1 MKTRLTNQRK
11 VVLEVIKSACYHPTA
26 EQIYKLTKKQL
37 PKISVG
43 TVYRNLDILVSQNL
57 IKRIDIPGEPARFD
71 ADLSNKAYFVCK
83 DKKAIYDINVDK
95 ANILQLIP
103 DNSVVNKVDN
113 FNIIIFGTSKNKPNE
128 RSLRKGQIKTI
139 NSSVWP
145 TDHQYVR

>member
-11 VVLEVIKSACYHPTA
+11 VVLEIIKTACYHPTA

-43 TVYRNLDILVSQNL
+43 TVYRNLDVLAGQNL

-83 DKKAIYDINVDK
+83 DKKTIYDINIDK
-95 ANILQLIP
+95 ANILKLIP
-103 DNSVVNKVDN
+103 DDSVVNKVDN
-113 FNIIIFGTSKNKPNE
+113 FNIVLYGSSKNYSVE
-128 RSLRKGQIKTI
+128 RSLRKGQIR
-139 NSSVWP
+139 N
-145 TDHQYVR
+145 

>member
-43 TVYRNLDILVSQNL
+43 TVYRNLDILASQNL
-57 IKRIDIPGEPARFD
+57 IKRIDIPGEPVRFD

-83 DKKAIYDINVDK
+83 DKKTIYDINIDK
-95 ANILQLIP
+95 NNVLKLIS
-103 DNSVVNKVDN
+103 DNSVVNKIDD
-113 FNIIIFGTSKNKPNE
+113 FNIVLFGTSKNYPVE
-128 RSLRKGQIKTI
+128 RSLRKGIVKTL
-139 NSSVWP
+139 NS
-145 TDHQYVR
+145 

>member
-43 TVYRNLDILVSQNL
+43 TVYRNLDILSSQNI

-71 ADLSNKAYFVCK
+71 ADLSKKAYFVCK
-83 DKKAIYDINVDK
+83 DKKAIYDIKIDK
-95 ANILQLIP
+95 KEILNLIP
-103 DNSVVNKVDN
+103 DNSVVNKIDD
-113 FNIIIFGTSKNKPNE
+113 FNIVLFGSAKNYPVE
-128 RSLRKGQIKTI
+128 RSLRKGQITH
-139 NSSVWP
+139 
-145 TDHQYVR
+145 T